1 MNKHAILCEKQE
13 SLGLSPLSSDVIT
26 LVYISADTEYLS
38 SSWSVIRDFD
48 TLDVGIGLG
57 DGWS

>member
-1 MNKHAILCEKQE
+1 MLFCVKKQE

-26 LVYISADTEYLS
+26 LVYIFADTEYLS

-48 TLDVGIGLG
+48 TPGCGDWTW